1 MACDATMEPAQ
12 AEGAPE
18 ALNPEPDP
26 MTDSQRAVLNELWRE
41 VPAERRTEILAGR
54 DPKHLTRAE
63 ADEILVAFS
72 DAADTPALDVE
83 VPA

>member
-1 MACDATMEPAQ
+1 
-12 AEGAPE
+12 
-18 ALNPEPDP
+18 

-41 VPAERRTEILAGR
+41 VPAERRAEIMAGR
-54 DPKHLTRAE
+54 DPRHLTREE